1 MGYSPWR
8 HKELDMAEH
17 THTYATTLDSVIFKC
32 TWEAYEE
39 DNCML
44 GHEVNLDKF
53 EKIRI
58 LQIKLYDPSGIKL
71 ESVTI
76 RYQEKFQTTLKFST
90 LQIRSDQVSHS
101 VVSDSLRPHESQHAR
116 PPCPSPTPGVH

>member
-17 THTYATTLDSVIFKC
+17 THTYTTTLDSVIFKC

-101 VVSDSLRPHESQHAR
+101 VVSDSLRP
-116 PPCPSPTPGVH
+116 P